1 MIREKT
7 RELLVIPLF
16 LTPLRKL
23 LIDSVCM
30 FLNLFKQSKIGGFT
44 VQVKKQINAMSDAEL
59 DKLLQGLSDVLSG
72 LGIGE
77 GEAFQFLS
85 KIESIGIKTYQK
97 RKSKNGDVSEDYRE
111 VHPGGKLA
119 RGVRNGAFFN
129 EVLDMDSNVTYSIH
143 YNPDNG
149 IAIMRLTESVFVS
162 VDTEAN
168 DGHGKIINSRNKQA
182 FYDDILAQH
191 EDYQGVDVDEAIID
205 YAQREI
211 DCPRW

>member
-1 MIREKT
+1 MR
-7 RELLVIPLF
+7 
-16 LTPLRKL
+16 
-23 LIDSVCM
+23 
-30 FLNLFKQSKIGGFT
+30 
-44 VQVKKQINAMSDAEL
+44 VKKQIDAMSDNEL

-85 KIESIGIKTYQK
+85 KIESIGITSYQK
-97 RKSKNGDVSEDYRE
+97 RKAYNGDVSDDYRE
-111 VHPGGKLA
+111 VHPDGTLA
-119 RGVRNGAFFN
+119 RGKRNGAFFN
-129 EVLDMDSNVTYSIH
+129 EVLDMDGNVTYSIH
-143 YNPDNG
+143 YNPDNY
-149 IAIMRLTESVFVS
+149 IAIMRLSESVFVS

-182 FYDDILAQH
+182 FYDDMLAQH
-191 EDYQGVDVDEAIID
+191 EDYQGVAMNEAIID